1 MSEKI
6 VNIFKA
12 RNRRRDPW
20 LTFIAVLALAFISY
34 GMAGLF
40 HNGTKGIFVC
50 DMYGQYYSFFQALHR
65 MVWSGESFSYSW
77 DLGMGMGLSSWLS
90 YYLMSPFNIIIVLLP
105 ESLLQP
111 GIVFMIILK
120 ISVAGGVFTWFLKK
134 FLKNDGFET
143 VYFGIAYAFC
153 GFATVYYFVP
163 MWLDALILLPI
174 VVWQARRLLLDG
186 RVAGFTLSLA
196 ILFVDNYYMAYMI
209 GIFVF
214 IAFLF
219 SYFYYRNAEK
229 IPARENAQRISPPL
243 KWTVFVKFFACVFL
257 AVGMSFAVI
266 FPTVLQM
273 MSRLGGDTEFWRLIQ
288 FKKNPITFY
297 NSLFIDSYSTVEDG
311 NPVIYSGILALLLF
325 PMYFCGKTVSKR
337 EKRYVGAGLVLFI
350 LIMFLPVADVLMHV
364 GSVPTWFCY
373 RYSYLFSFLFLIIA
387 CRRLPECMRETAFP
401 KIPENNQK
409 GVKGALTAAQ
419 KKILIIA
426 LLNVAFLVLGMVFVL
441 TFKLTGHEKA
451 GNVSGIHYIF
461 DMNPWKLILNAGMI
475 GAAAAVFIKIK
486 KETDRKLILAL
497 LLVFE
502 VVLNVYFTAEN
513 LNKELFYK
521 MPYDIEVYETTLE
534 GQLAK
539 LKETAKDND
548 FYRIIKN
555 YHSTYNDGIQ
565 EGYRGIESFSSVYSP
580 GVTRVLSATGWW
592 TNWWEYHDWGSTE
605 FLKSI
610 FNVKYVLHDRL
621 RGFYVIS
628 SDASQPY
635 IEENEFYLP
644 VGFMVSEDILDLEY
658 EGNIEKND
666 AMVNQQRLLSAMT
679 GSSQFQDIFKK
690 IQPMKCELINAEKV
704 EPEDTEEAEAKET
717 EETEPGDRAGTEEAE
732 APKIIYRRVDMDKPA
747 GIYFECSAEEN
758 QAVYYYFTYKKTK
771 LNNMPLEVSVS
782 DGNNVDSM
790 SVIPMHTQIPYNICL
805 TQGETAKK
813 EKEENNGKSP
823 AGEGNNSAETE
834 NDSSTPTCFLRIDFA
849 DEAEYAVIDEYF
861 YTFDLKRYR
870 EAYNELKKNPLNLTM
885 VKDGE
890 LEGEVEAGENQVLFT
905 SVPYEKGWSVYV
917 DGEEKEIQPLIN
929 EAFIGV
935 DLTKGRHN
943 IKFVYETPGRKIGI
957 CVSLVSTFVFVI
969 LLFCFRKNNTGS
981 SQYE

>member
-1 MSEKI
+1 MSDKI
-6 VNIFKA
+6 VNFFKA

-34 GMAGLF
+34 GVAGLF

-143 VYFGIAYAFC
+143 VYFGICYAFC
-153 GFATVYYFVP
+153 GFATVYYSVP

-174 VVWQARRLLLDG
+174 VAWQARRLLLDG

-196 ILFVDNYYMAYMI
+196 VLFVDNYYMAYMI

-214 IAFLF
+214 ITFLF

-229 IPARENAQRISPPL
+229 TPIEGIARENVQGNAHPL

-288 FKKNPITFY
+288 FQKNPITFY

-311 NPVIYSGILALLLF
+311 NPVIYSGILALMVL
-325 PMYFCGKTVSKR
+325 PMYFCQKTASKR
-337 EKRYVGAGLVLFI
+337 EKRYVGAGLLLFV

-373 RYSYLFSFLFLIIA
+373 RYSYLFSFLLLIIA
-387 CRRLPECMRETAFP
+387 CRQLPECLEETAFR
-401 KIPENNQK
+401 KIPENNPK
-409 GVKGALTAAQ
+409 GVKRALTAAQ
-419 KKILIIA
+419 KKILIISA
-426 LLNVAFLVLGMVFVL
+426 LNVAFLILGMAFVL
-441 TFKLTGHEKA
+441 ILKLTGHEKA

-461 DMNPWKLILNAGMI
+461 DMNWWKLILNAGMI
-475 GAAAAVFIKIK
+475 GAVAAAFIKIK
-486 KETDRKLILAL
+486 EGSDRKLMLAL

-513 LNKELFYK
+513 LGKELFYK
-521 MPYDIEVYETTLE
+521 MPYDVEVYETTLE
-534 GQLAK
+534 GQLAE
-539 LKETAKDND
+539 LKETAEDND

-610 FNVKYVLHDRL
+610 LNVKYIFHDKL

-628 SDASQPY
+628 SEDSQPY

-644 VGFMVSEDILDLEY
+644 VGFMVSDDILNLEY

-666 AMVNQQRLLSAMT
+666 AMVNQQRLLNAMT
-679 GSSQFQDIFKK
+679 GSRQFQDIYKR
-690 IQPMKCELINAEKV
+690 IQPIKCEIKNAEKI
-704 EPEDTEEAEAKET
+704 EPPEGKADTEN
-717 EETEPGDRAGTEEAE
+717 EPQ
-732 APKIIYRRVDMDKPA
+732 KIIYRRIDMDKPA
-747 GIYFECSAEEN
+747 SIYYECSAEEN

-782 DGNNVDSM
+782 DGNGVDSM

-805 TQGETAKK
+805 TQGKTVKDNEENKVKRPAG
-813 EKEENNGKSP
+813 EENNSS
-823 AGEGNNSAETE
+823 GEA
-834 NDSSTPTCFLRIDFA
+834 TCFLRIDFA
-849 DEAEYAVIDEYF
+849 NEAEYAVIDEYF

-870 EAYNELKKNPLNLTM
+870 DAYNELKKSPFNLIS
-885 VKDGE
+885 VKTGE
-890 LEGEVEAGENQVLFT
+890 LEGEVQAGENQVLFT
-905 SVPYEKGWSVYV
+905 SIPYEKGWSVYV

-929 EAFIGV
+929 EAFLGV
-935 DLTKGRHN
+935 DVEKGKHN

-957 CVSLVSTFVFVI
+957 CVSLISTFVFVM
-969 LLFCFRKNNTGS
+969 LLFCFRKKNTSS